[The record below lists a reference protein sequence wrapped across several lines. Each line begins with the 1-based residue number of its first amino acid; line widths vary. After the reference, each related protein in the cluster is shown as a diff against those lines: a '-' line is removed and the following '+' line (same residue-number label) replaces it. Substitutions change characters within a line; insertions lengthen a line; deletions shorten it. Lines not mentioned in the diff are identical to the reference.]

1 MDLPQATEER
11 GDILSIEM
19 FITDMLNIDPNM
31 IKSIESVTGSD
42 NSEDILLKLKPADKM
57 TCPYCGHPLVSNGF
71 YKKKLINSTLINR
84 KCTIYFN
91 RRRYIC
97 HDCECTF
104 SEPNPFASK
113 GDNVTHETKINILK
127 DLKEPSMTYS
137 LAARRNNVSPTKVL
151 QIFDKYVSID
161 RKRIPEALSIDEH
174 YFPASDFDSLYICIL
189 MDFRTAMRALK

>member
-91 RRRYIC
+91 RRRYIR
-97 HDCECTF
+97 
-104 SEPNPFASK
+104 FAPADGGPDRG
-113 GDNVTHETKINILK
+113 GD
-127 DLKEPSMTYS
+127 
-137 LAARRNNVSPTKVL
+137 R
-151 QIFDKYVSID
+151 
-161 RKRIPEALSIDEH
+161 
-174 YFPASDFDSLYICIL
+174 
-189 MDFRTAMRALK
+189 